1 MKTTLPFLFIC
12 TQAPSLEPLYVLNLD
27 KKSTFKNIAEVI
39 DDVQFFKAIGIRSNY
54 KNPFKAKFART
65 GEVKNDALN
74 SRVIKSFDRPIRHST
89 TELIE
94 FLESFRVRGKDRKP
108 RQIHPN
114 SLKNLQKAAAWTAET
129 KPTKP
134 RQISDETIAKADA
147 MKANGMSWRQIGD
160 KLLINFSSIRSAI
173 NRRNKALQKKVLN
186 EGHFSEKLSITQ
198 AKNIVKNN
206 L

>member
-12 TQAPSLEPLYVLNLD
+12 TQAPSLEPLHVLNLD

-94 FLESFRVRGKDRKP
+94 FLESFRVRGKDKKP
-108 RQIHPN
+108 RKIHAN
-114 SLKNLQKAAAWTAET
+114 SLKNLKKAPAWTPET
-129 KPTKP
+129 KPIKP
-134 RQISDETIAKADA
+134 RQISDETIAKAEV

-160 KLLINFSSIRSAI
+160 KLVVNFSSLRSAI
-173 NRRNKALQKKVLN
+173 NRRKRELQAEN
-186 EGHFSEKLSITQ
+186 FSEGHLSEKLSITQ

>member
-12 TQAPSLEPLYVLNLD
+12 TPAPSLEPLYVLNLD

-74 SRVIKSFDRPIRHST
+74 SSVIKSFDRPIRHST
-89 TELIE
+89 AELIE
-94 FLESFRVRGKDRKP
+94 FLESYKVRGKDKKP
-108 RQIHPN
+108 RQIHQN
-114 SLKNLQKAAAWTAET
+114 SLNNLQKAAAWTAET

-134 RQISDETIAKADA
+134 RQISDEIIAKANA

-173 NRRNKALQKKVLN
+173 NRTRKEMETKNLQKRHL
-186 EGHFSEKLSITQ
+186 SEKPSITQ

>member
-1 MKTTLPFLFIC
+1 MKTALPFLFIC

-89 TELIE
+89 IELIE
-94 FLESFRVRGKDRKP
+94 FLESYKVRGKDKKP
-108 RQIHPN
+108 RQIHQN
-114 SLKNLQKAAAWTAET
+114 SLKNLQKAAAWTADT

-134 RQISDETIAKADA
+134 RQISDEMIAKADA
-147 MKANGMSWRQIGD
+147 MKINGMSWRQIGD
-160 KLLINFSSIRSAI
+160 KLLINFNSIRSAI
-173 NRRNKALQKKVLN
+173 NRRNKLLQKEVSN
-186 EGHFSEKLSITQ
+186 EGHLSKKESLSLG
-198 AKNIVKNN
+198 KNISLND